1 MTTTAPAPDT
11 TAAGRRGRTL
21 RRSCAQRLAQAE
33 RAIERERA
41 KRAEAVDEL
50 RGLRAEVRRLHRLM
64 ASTDAG
70 RLVELR
76 AQLERAREELREWR
90 AGRR

>member
-1 MTTTAPAPDT
+1 MSTAPAPES
-11 TAAGRRGRTL
+11 TADAGRRGRPLHRTW
-21 RRSCAQRLAQAE
+21 AQRLAKAE
-33 RAIERERA
+33 RALERERA
-41 KRAEAVDEL
+41 KRAEAVEEL
-50 RGLRAEVRRLHRLM
+50 RGLRAEVRRLHRLV